1 MFGQEVAADH
11 LRPHGA
17 RRQLVVDDCS
27 DCLVRAQR
35 INRGGDRRGFGFRDL
50 GALRVGARTHVPQQI
65 NGAPCEGLVNERER
79 LGDAPPVVIV
89 HERDVLALRSLQGC
103 VACCARSCVFLMND
117 AETRVALGVGIA
129 QGG

>member
-17 RRQLVVDDCS
+17 RRQFVVDDRADRLVGPQGINHRS
-27 DCLVRAQR
+27 DRC
-35 INRGGDRRGFGFRDL
+35 GFGFRNL
-50 GALRVGARTHVPQQI
+50 GALRVGTRTHVPQQI
-65 NGAPCEGLVNERER
+65 NGAPGEGLVNEREC
-79 LGDAPPVVIV
+79 LGDTPPVVIV

-117 AETRVALGVGIA
+117 AETRVALGV
-129 QGG
+129 